1 MAVEFDLGDGTDVR
15 INDNSQLVKTQRG
28 MIAADQVV
36 QGDKIL
42 YVSGLE
48 MAEIT
53 SVPVVT

>member
-42 YVSGLE
+42 YISGHE
-48 MAEIT
+48 MAEVVST
-53 SVPVVT
+53 PVVT